1 MNILA
6 AILYFKM
13 AAMKSN
19 VLNIFIIMTGRMV
32 ILMSRPTLLSSTNQ
46 IVKYKVSS
54 YGYFD
59 RHLVFQNDCHEK
71 LISEYLHY

>member
-19 VLNIFIIMTGRMV
+19 FRNIFIIRTGWMV
-32 ILMSRPTLLSSTNQ
+32 ISAAEFR
-46 IVKYKVSS
+46 KYCKRLHV
-54 YGYFD
+54 D
-59 RHLVFQNDCHEK
+59 
-71 LISEYLHY
+71 LI